1 MPSFHRRLWLF
12 ISLVTAVALLTGC
25 SALGST
31 ATSSSSSS
39 RTIGSV
45 GTVKTITAVT
55 SVSGAG
61 STLAL
66 QTVAVN
72 WKTTSMVGTV
82 AVKAGDQVKAGQVL
96 MTMAPESVSTA
107 QLQAQATR
115 SSSLKH

>member
-1 MPSFHRRLWLF
+1 MPTCYRRLWRF
-12 ISLVTAVALLTGC
+12 ISILAVAALLVGC
-25 SALGST
+25 SVINPT
-31 ATSSSSSS
+31 ATSNTSSSA
-39 RTIGSV
+39 TAASV

-55 SVSGAG
+55 SVSGTG
-61 STLAL
+61 STLVL

-72 WKTTSMVGTV
+72 WKTTGTMGTV